1 MRRPM
6 PIAAAALPA
15 VLSMLLAATPALAGY
30 GAIALDKTTGKYG
43 GAFNRPTPKAAAAA
57 ALSECGTSG
66 CRLVIRPTTVCAA
79 LATTANG
86 KFAGAAARK
95 TKEDARLSA
104 LTDCQ
109 KGKAGECVIR
119 ASDCNRP

>member
-6 PIAAAALPA
+6 PKATALSA
-15 VLSMLLAATPALAGY
+15 ILSILLAATPAFAGY
-30 GAIALDKTTGKYG
+30 GAIAWDKATGKYG
-43 GAFNRPTPKAAAAA
+43 GTFNRPTPKAAAAA
-57 ALSECGTSG
+57 ALSDCGTSG
-66 CRLVIRPTTVCAA
+66 CRLVIRPTTACAA

-95 TKEDARLSA
+95 TKDEARLAA
-104 LTDCQ
+104 LSDCQ

-119 ASDCNRP
+119 ASDCSK